1 MALQIT
7 EFRGVFSVHG
17 VLNASNSTILK
28 QHMNRYINPK
38 HPVILNLERLKGI
51 DTSATHVLRQLYLN
65 AMRSN
70 SILSIIG
77 KGNKN
82 ILPVLDA
89 TKTSYI
95 LSDDRI

>member
-7 EFRGVFSVHG
+7 EISGVFSVHG
-17 VLNASNSTILK
+17 MLNGANASILK
-28 QHMNRYINPK
+28 RHMNRFIQPEK
-38 HPVILNLERLKGI
+38 PVILSLERLKGI
-51 DTSATHVLRQLYLN
+51 DTSAAHALHQLYIA

-77 KGNKN
+77 KENEA
-82 ILPVLDA
+82 IAQVLDA

-95 LSDDRI
+95 ISNDRI